1 MSEENIFAGANPEVD
16 TLEERLRQAADEI
29 DNLTNSFN
37 KTTENLSRIKN
48 MLDVDALR
56 EITSTIQK
64 FEGQLSEIEKQREEA
79 YQGARKYSE
88 ELEKEKERLI
98 KLWDAYK
105 KQEEELSSAEGK
117 LQEYEERMHTAEQE
131 KQEVQQ
137 DYVARIDT
145 LKQKL
150 DEHKDAAAKLDEYQQ
165 RVNEFTTYRNTMEK
179 ENQNLKQE
187 ISGQKQTINSLK
199 NSLEEYK
206 KYEKYAEYK
215 DKYNDLNKA
224 YEKEKDR
231 LTKLYHL
238 YEETEHEVTQLRNQN
253 AKWEQWFNSNKE
265 IFDKLFSGGP
275 PFNPGNKSFDTP
287 SDDFQQTQS
296 TQETDS
302 DKKQKK
308 RGFLK

>member
-1 MSEENIFAGANPEVD
+1 MSEENMFAGANPEVD
-16 TLEERLRQAADEI
+16 TLEERLRQAASEI

-37 KTTENLSRIKN
+37 KTTEDLSRIKN

-79 YQGARKYSE
+79 YQGAQKYSE

-105 KQEEELSSAEGK
+105 KQEEELSTAEGK
-117 LQEYEERMHTAEQE
+117 LQDYEDRMHKAEQE
-131 KQEVQQ
+131 KQDLEQ
-137 DYVARIDT
+137 DYTTRIDT
-145 LKQKL
+145 LNQKL
-150 DEHKDAAAKLDEYQQ
+150 NEQKESEQKLNEYQQ
-165 RVNEFTTYRNTMEK
+165 RINEFTTTRNNLER
-179 ENQNLKQE
+179 ENQDLKQE
-187 ISGQKQTINSLK
+187 ITDQKNTINSLQ
-199 NSLEEYK
+199 NSIEEYK
-206 KYEKYAEYK
+206 KYEKYSEYK
-215 DKYNDLNKA
+215 DKFEDVNKA

-238 YEETEHEVTQLRNQN
+238 YEETEKEVTHLRQQN
-253 AKWEQWFNSNKE
+253 KKWESWFNSNKE

-275 PFNPGNKSFDTP
+275 PMPASNPTASSNPTPDNFDEDT
-287 SDDFQQTQS
+287 
-296 TQETDS
+296 